1 MREPARRTT
10 RRRLARG
17 SALALGAALL
27 AGSLAGCA
35 GFTADPALTLGLDS
49 GLDRPALLYVN
60 DEWVGTFP
68 AGGQRDDITTGAHGG
83 PPWRIEARTDA
94 GVTLVAFEVA
104 GEAAL
109 PDGAAVA
116 TSCGDISV
124 WAGEARPAALEPD
137 AASDLSPCD

>member
-35 GFTADPALTLGLDS
+35 GFTADPALTLGLYS

-68 AGGQRDDITTGAHGG
+68 AGGQRNDITTSAHGG

-116 TSCGDISV
+116 TSCGDITV
-124 WAGEARPAALEPD
+124 WAGEARPTSLAHQPG
-137 AASDLSPCD
+137 SSPVACD